1 MESLEG
7 YTIERVKEMPREEL
21 IVLWN
26 KINEEKQEMDLRATI
41 VNMID
46 IMDANKS
53 MVEN

>member
-7 YTIERVKEMPREEL
+7 YTIERVKELSREEL

-53 MVEN
+53 VVEN